1 VSKVKRSIL
10 KGIYIHIPFC
20 KKRCHYCGF
29 YSNTDTSL
37 IVDYINALAKEFEI
51 KKGLYPHFFN
61 SKKTTLYI
69 GGGNPGLI
77 ELKDLEKILKNFQ
90 YTNFSFEESTI
101 EANPDSITEEKIKGY
116 KELGINRISIG
127 IQSFDDKTLNFLGRN
142 HNVKT
147 AIKCIEKVK
156 KYFNNF
162 SIDIIGGIGGS
173 FNGGKIKRS
182 LEKEIRIIEELDPP
196 HLSFYLLSVEEGL
209 PFFERFKFDEGIY
222 VDDYVMFC
230 SFAKDNGYI
239 HYEISNF
246 AKKGYECLHNK
257 IYWDRNEYLGFGP
270 SAVSFIK
277 KCKNSGKWGLR
288 IKNIAD
294 INRYIKN
301 VQDIESEYLDDMSA
315 LYESIFLSLRTAKGL
330 NLSKLKKSFPDKAEK
345 ILGQLLNLQESG
357 FVKLEKGKWII
368 PEKHF
373 IISNEIITK
382 ILEGA
387 DL

>member
-1 VSKVKRSIL
+1 
-10 KGIYIHIPFC
+10 
-20 KKRCHYCGF
+20 
-29 YSNTDTSL
+29 
-37 IVDYINALAKEFEI
+37 
-51 KKGLYPHFFN
+51 
-61 SKKTTLYI
+61 
-69 GGGNPGLI
+69 
-77 ELKDLEKILKNFQ
+77 
-90 YTNFSFEESTI
+90 
-101 EANPDSITEEKIKGY
+101 
-116 KELGINRISIG
+116 
-127 IQSFDDKTLNFLGRN
+127 
-142 HNVKT
+142 
-147 AIKCIEKVK
+147 
-156 KYFNNF
+156 
-162 SIDIIGGIGGS
+162 
-173 FNGGKIKRS
+173 
-182 LEKEIRIIEELDPP
+182 
-196 HLSFYLLSVEEGL
+196 
-209 PFFERFKFDEGIY
+209 
-222 VDDYVMFC
+222 MFC
-230 SFAKDNGYI
+230 SFAKDTGYI

-301 VQDIESEYLDDMSA
+301 VGDIESEYLDEMSA
-315 LYESIFLSLRTAKGL
+315 LYESIFLPLRTAKGL

-345 ILGQLLNLQESG
+345 ILGQLLNLQERG